1 MKKILILM
9 LLAFISCEIEYD
21 GETKLVVKGTVKNQD
36 NQSIS
41 NQPIKLFVS
50 RNSTYLPF
58 VFYYPSEYNFI
69 GTTLT
74 DEFGNFT
81 MVVPKPNK
89 NYSEII
95 VEVNDDSNTLNAK
108 RIVNIQTGNFLSY
121 ELNFGTFK
129 LYSKS
134 NLCKFN
140 LILNQ
145 INLENEILKIEFVG
159 DIANEIVY
167 YNQPEDYNYYFE
179 TNKNVKKN
187 QTIILKYTVKNHVTN
202 TTSIEENLIPI
213 DNSSEINY
221 TLNY

>member
-21 GETKLVVKGTVKNQD
+21 GETKLVIKGTVKNQD

-41 NQPIKLFVS
+41 NQDVKLFVS
-50 RNSTYLPF
+50 RNSSYLPF
-58 VFYYPSEYNFI
+58 VFYYPSESNFI
-69 GTTLT
+69 GTTST

-81 MVVPKPNK
+81 MVIPKPNK

-95 VEVNDDSNTLNAK
+95 VEVNDDSNSLNAK
-108 RIVNIQTGNFLSY
+108 RIVNIVTENFENF

-134 NLCKFN
+134 DLCQLN
-140 LILNQ
+140 IRLNQ
-145 INLENEILKIEFVG
+145 INPENEILKIEFEG
-159 DIANEIVY
+159 DIANEIIY
-167 YNQPEDYNYYFE
+167 YNQPEDYNYYYE
-179 TNKNVKKN
+179 TNKNIKKN
-187 QTIILKYTVKNHVTN
+187 QTIILKYTVKNHLTN
-202 TTSIEENLIPI
+202 TTSIEENLIQI
-213 DNSSEINY
+213 DNSNEINY